1 MSSYWED
8 TITSPTPSTLSAITN
23 MQANQFFDET
33 DVTTLLLMSTCVQ
46 DEMAELQNACIAY
59 ELSAEGMTVSVDSV
73 FDIDITTVVCQMS
86 ELENSL
92 AALDRRIAQ
101 LEQARSRPEPY
112 RVSDDDAIL
121 ISVLV
126 SENATLEVDKSY
138 ARRLQEMMNQGKRV
152 DGVQVNQVLEE
163 NTISRLRYQHMQ
175 EFEKMPLTYTVPNFN
190 FLSTLIPK
198 GNDAQ
203 LRLPSGV
210 FDTDQTLVDGD
221 TLDMV
226 RPAVQA
232 TVSIKSKG
240 KGKAKDEVF
249 LDADELT
256 ILGEDLS
263 DEMTYHVD
271 LGDGSSSSIAR
282 QRAKC
287 GICFDDFRVTADP
300 YKSALSAT
308 SSVEKNKGLE
318 MPSCGHKYCLGCAS
332 QYLKT
337 ELEKQQPACEWLISC
352 PEVSA
357 FSPSGVGLC
366 TNQFLCIF

>member
-1 MSSYWED
+1 
-8 TITSPTPSTLSAITN
+8 
-23 MQANQFFDET
+23 
-33 DVTTLLLMSTCVQ
+33 
-46 DEMAELQNACIAY
+46 
-59 ELSAEGMTVSVDSV
+59 MTVSGSSILQNDSAAAIV
-73 FDIDITTVVCQMS
+73 SPDTDILPPIRRKPHQM
-86 ELENSL
+86 
-92 AALDRRIAQ
+92 AGTAQ
-101 LEQARSRPEPY
+101 AVWLMQMP
-112 RVSDDDAIL
+112 
-121 ISVLV
+121 
-126 SENATLEVDKSY
+126 
-138 ARRLQEMMNQGKRV
+138 
-152 DGVQVNQVLEE
+152 
-163 NTISRLRYQHMQ
+163 NT
-175 EFEKMPLTYTVPNFN
+175 
-190 FLSTLIPK
+190 
-198 GNDAQ
+198 
-203 LRLPSGV
+203 RLPSGV
-210 FDTDQTLVDGD
+210 FDMDQTLVDGD

-263 DEMTYHVD
+263 NEMTYHVD

-366 TNQFLCIF
+366 TNQFVCIF